1 MIKKGERQVK
11 ERENYRAN
19 GLQILVE
26 LKNCWSQ
33 QTRES
38 ELEKQVVIVKIG
50 VFETE
55 LMENIQVQIKL
66 RLRIT
71 GSLVTEGGRG

>member
-1 MIKKGERQVK
+1 MK